1 VNPFAR
7 KRRVVESVLGC
18 GGNRE
23 RKYFAGG
30 MVDLLTRALVGA
42 VILTAL
48 WLIIAH
54 DVRCARR
61 AENEARSDS

>member
-1 VNPFAR
+1 M
-7 KRRVVESVLGC
+7 LGC

-23 RKYFAGG
+23 RKYPVGG
-30 MVDLLTRALVGA
+30 MVDFLTRALVGT

-48 WLIIAH
+48 WLIVAH